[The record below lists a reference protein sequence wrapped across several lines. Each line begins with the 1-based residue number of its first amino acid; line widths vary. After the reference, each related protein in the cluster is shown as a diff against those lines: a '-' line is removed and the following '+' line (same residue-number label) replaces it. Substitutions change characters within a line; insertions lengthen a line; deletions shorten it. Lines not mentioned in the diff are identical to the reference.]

1 MSIMNGSYETETNF
15 NILSR
20 DSDVWL
26 GELPYKYGDTFPT
39 SAIQERANMEYT
51 NELLY
56 ENDIDKVYKSIL
68 SVIPETDIIN
78 GWQIREIVGR
88 LPYFRNSVE
97 NWVALTMGKTPFINI
112 RGALGPEIEKLINR
126 TNIVS
131 VMTEEVRARFLY
143 GFSVY
148 RIYDSDGRA
157 MIERIPSKNVVLF
170 ANKEHTSV
178 IEVVVVFNIYKGS
191 TGSSVCEFLEY
202 HRDGLIRKRAFNYSN
217 RKLGREIKDAFSEG
231 YWIEGVQTSP
241 IIVCRHNNINMNDI
255 YGVDQFRYWDASIC
269 GAMRALQNMFRA
281 GERCRELIRKVP
293 SSATQKNNIT
303 GQTSF
308 INRGVIEYNEN
319 AERTPE
325 VEYVAPDYN
334 MMKAAIDEFEAAMRS
349 VTVDTGL
356 TSVFWSLE
364 RAGTNLSAKALEA
377 MLYPTKLRL
386 LMIQNEMSSDIE
398 EIVLKCCRAAGYN
411 DIDETSVSIVWRD
424 AFPKD
429 ELEHTKAIMSRLES
443 DHPTLTRKEAIRM
456 LDDISVDAADAL
468 VSDIIAENAE
478 YTAYEETEADSVAN
492 DVTPSNV
499 NQTLTANEDAAGGGD
514 GAVDNIGG
522 DDIDNPDA
530 PMWEYQVPFPN

>member
-1 MSIMNGSYETETNF
+1 MSIMNGSYETETNY

-20 DSDVWL
+20 DSDVWT
-26 GELPYKYGDTFPT
+26 GELPFKYGDAFPT
-39 SAIQERANMEYT
+39 AAMKDRADQQYT

-56 ENDIDKVYKSIL
+56 KNDIDKVYRSIL

-97 NWVALTMGKTPFINI
+97 NWVALTVGKTPFINI
-112 RGALGPEIEKLINR
+112 RGAGEEDIEKLINR

-131 VMTEEVRARFLY
+131 VITEEVRARFLY

-148 RIYDSDGRA
+148 RVYDADGRA
-157 MIERIPSKNVVLF
+157 MLERIPSKNVILF
-170 ANKEHTSV
+170 ANKDHTSV
-178 IEVVVVFNIYKGS
+178 IEVVVVFNIYKGGS
-191 TGSSVCEFLEY
+191 GSSVCEFLEY
-202 HRDGLIRKRAFNYSN
+202 HKNGFIRKRAFNYGN
-217 RKLGREIKDAFSEG
+217 GKLGREIKDAFE
-231 YWIEGVQTSP
+231 EGVWLEGVETSP

-303 GQTSF
+303 GQTAF

-325 VEYVAPDYN
+325 VEYVSPDYN

-386 LMIQNEMSSDIE
+386 LMMQNELSTDIE
-398 EIVLKCCRAAGYN
+398 EMVLKCCRAAGYN
-411 DIDETSVSIVWRD
+411 TIDETSVSVVWRD

-429 ELEHTKAIMSRLES
+429 ELEHTKAVMSRLES
-443 DHPTLTRKEAIRM
+443 SVPTLTRKEAIRM

-468 VSDIIAENAE
+468 VSDIIAEGLDNTAVAE
-478 YTAYEETEADSVAN
+478 ESADGIAN
-492 DVTPSNV
+492 DAIPSNV
-499 NQTLTANEDAAGGGD
+499 NQTLTAENDAAGGGD
-514 GAVDNIGG
+514 DAVNNIGG